1 MSERVLTELYGLL
14 GDLSR
19 RTGGPRVLRE
29 CAGSTGWPERGV
41 YFFFEPGETRPDGS
55 PRVVRVGTQGLT
67 SGSSST
73 LWKRLHQ
80 HKGQRSG
87 GGNHRGSVFRLHVGA
102 ALIARGDVAAVS
114 TWGQR
119 SSAARAIRDTERQI
133 EEAVS
138 AYIGS
143 MPFLWVSVNDEPS
156 ATSDRGI
163 IEAGSIAA
171 LSRLANRTAGPPS
184 AAWLGNFSAR
194 PDIRNS
200 GLWNVRHVTDPVSD
214 RFLERLAYWVEHS

>member
-1 MSERVLTELYGLL
+1 MSEPVLSELYGLL
-14 GDLSR
+14 GDLAR
-19 RTGGPRVLRE
+19 RTRGPRILRE

-41 YFFFEPGETRPDGS
+41 YFFFEPGEARPDGS

-67 SGSSST
+67 AGSSST

-102 ALIARGDVAAVS
+102 ALMARGDVEPVP

-119 SSAARAIRDTERQI
+119 SNAARAIRDTERQI

-138 AYIGS
+138 AHIGS
-143 MPFLWVSVNDEPS
+143 MPFLWVGVNDEAG
-156 ATSDRGI
+156 ATSDRGV
-163 IEAGSIAA
+163 IESGSIAA
-171 LSRLANRTAGPPS
+171 LSRLANRSADPS
-184 AAWLGNFSAR
+184 SDAWLGNFSAR
-194 PDIRNS
+194 SDIRRS

-214 RFLERLAYWVEHS
+214 RFLERLAYWVERS